1 MNKSEIITILNDWN
15 FWNKL
20 QDTGINRN
28 YYLERLEKL
37 IMTKQVIVITGARRS
52 GKSYIMKQFA
62 KLLMGKGIDKK
73 NILFINFE
81 DPRFTQIDSLLL
93 QKIFETYLEFLNPNE
108 IPYIFLDEVQEVN
121 EWEKWVRTMHELRK
135 ANIIVTGSNAKLLSR
150 ELSTLLTGRHLD
162 ITVFPLSFKEYLY
175 FRNINIMS
183 DLDII
188 NNKLE
193 INRLLKE
200 YFEFGSFPE
209 VVLNEEK
216 NQILISYFDDI
227 INKDLIRRYNIRKPD
242 KLKNLTSFYFSN
254 ISSQITFNSL
264 KSYLDLTTNT
274 IEKFSTY
281 LETVY
286 LTFFVKRFSF
296 KVSAQAKSPRKVYS
310 IDSGL
315 ANIIGFRFSPNTGKI
330 VENLVF
336 LELFKKKIIN
346 PLLEIYY
353 WKNERH
359 QEIDFVIKEGQKIKE
374 LIQVCW
380 NLDNLKT
387 KNREIN
393 SLFKGFEQLKAS
405 DSLIITEEFE
415 GEEVINGEKIK
426 FLPLY
431 KWLLAQ

>member
-15 FWNKL
+15 FWNKS

-37 IMTKQVIVITGARRS
+37 ITTKQVIVITGARRS
-52 GKSYIMKQFA
+52 GKSYIMKQLA
-62 KLLMGKGIDKK
+62 KLLMKKGIDKK
-73 NILFINFE
+73 NILFVNFE
-81 DPRFTQIDSLLL
+81 DPRFTQINSLLL
-93 QKIFETYLEFLNPNE
+93 QKIFDTYLEFLNPNE
-108 IPYIFLDEVQEVN
+108 IPYVFLDEVQEVN
-121 EWEKWVRTMHELRK
+121 EWEKWVRTMHELKK
-135 ANIIVTGSNAKLLSR
+135 ANIIVTGSNAKLLSQ

-175 FRNINIMS
+175 FKNINIMN

-264 KSYLDLTTNT
+264 KSQLDLTTNT

-286 LTFFVKRFSF
+286 LTFFLKRFSF
-296 KVSAQAKSPRKVYS
+296 KVNEQAKSPRKVYS

-330 VENLVF
+330 AENLVF
-336 LELFKKKIIN
+336 LELFKKKITN

-359 QEIDFVIKEGQKIKE
+359 QEIDFVVKEGQKLKE

-393 SLFKGFEQLKAS
+393 SLFKGLEQLKVS

-415 GEEVINGEKIK
+415 GEEAINGKKIK

-431 KWLLAQ
+431 RWLLAQ

>member
-1 MNKSEIITILNDWN
+1 M
-15 FWNKL
+15 
-20 QDTGINRN
+20 
-28 YYLERLEKL
+28 
-37 IMTKQVIVITGARRS
+37 
-52 GKSYIMKQFA
+52 
-62 KLLMGKGIDKK
+62 
-73 NILFINFE
+73 
-81 DPRFTQIDSLLL
+81 
-93 QKIFETYLEFLNPNE
+93 
-108 IPYIFLDEVQEVN
+108 QEVN
-121 EWEKWVRTMHELRK
+121 EWEKWVRTMHELKK
-135 ANIIVTGSNAKLLSR
+135 ANIIVTGSNAKLLSQ

-175 FRNINIMS
+175 FKNINIMS

-264 KSYLDLTTNT
+264 KSQLDLTTNT

-286 LTFFVKRFSF
+286 LIFFLKRFSF
-296 KVSAQAKSPRKVYS
+296 KVSEQAKSPRKVYS
-310 IDSGL
+310 IDTGL

-330 VENLVF
+330 AENLVF
-336 LELFKKKIIN
+336 LELFKKKITN

-359 QEIDFVIKEGQKIKE
+359 QEIDFVIKEGQKLKE

-387 KNREIN
+387 KNREID
-393 SLFKGFEQLKAS
+393 SLFKGLEQLKVS

-415 GEEVINGEKIK
+415 GEEVINRKKIK

-431 KWLLAQ
+431 KWLLTQ